1 MSQKHPSQTGV
12 IVLAIVAAIGL
23 AFVLPELNRWH
34 PPSTELFLSVC
45 EAGGEI
51 FLRLLKML
59 VVPLVVCSVM
69 TGVLGLGDVRK
80 LRGPAARTLLFFL
93 ATTFI
98 AVVIGIVMVNIIAP
112 GLHTA
117 APDEATLI
125 KTTEAAKPADPKRPT
140 SVGGIVGN
148 LARMLFTDNLIQSA
162 ATMDLL
168 PLILFAIVFAGILS
182 TMGERV
188 ATLKR
193 VILDSN
199 EVLMGMVL
207 LVMRVAP
214 LGIFCL
220 VAARFGRKNIDG
232 KLLSDIQATAWYMST
247 VISGLAVHAVVLL
260 VLYAAFTKK
269 SPLEFL
275 RQMSQALLTAF
286 STASSNATLP
296 VTMECVVDRA
306 GISRKSADFVIPL
319 GATINMN
326 GTALY
331 EAVAALYIAQALG
344 HSISLADQ
352 VIIALTAT
360 LAAIGAAGIPEAGL
374 VTMVIVLNA
383 VNLPTEGMQ
392 LILAVDWLL
401 DRFRTTV
408 NVFGDMIGAAV
419 VDPAFRAAEG
429 EESAPSAE
437 SA

>member
-23 AFVLPELNRWH
+23 AFLLPQLNRWH
-34 PPSTELFLSVC
+34 PPTTEVLLSVC

-80 LRGPAARTLLFFL
+80 LRGPAAKTLLFFL
-93 ATTFI
+93 VTTLV
-98 AVVIGIVMVNIIAP
+98 AVVIGIVLVNLIAP
-112 GLHTA
+112 GQHTA
-117 APDEATLI
+117 APDEATLV
-125 KTTEAAKPADPKRPT
+125 KSAAAAKPADPKRPD

-193 VILDSN
+193 MILESN
-199 EVLMGMVL
+199 DVLMGMVL

-247 VISGLAVHAVVLL
+247 IISGLAVHSVVLL
-260 VLYAAFTKK
+260 ALYAAFTKK
-269 SPLEFL
+269 SPLTFL
-275 RQMSQALLTAF
+275 KQMSQALLTAF

-331 EAVAALYIAQALG
+331 EAVAALYIAQVLG
-344 HSISLADQ
+344 HSMTLTDQ

-408 NVFGDMIGAAV
+408 NVFGDMVGAAV
-419 VDPAFRAAEG
+419 VDPAFQAAEG
-429 EESAPSAE
+429 EESASSAE